1 MAEVAHAA
9 TGRPVAALEGI
20 RVLAGITLADDGI
33 AVHADATPA
42 GDAVDVAL
50 AAADQPGRVRYRS
63 RALLRAAAPPAAP
76 APLDGAPAFPMPV
89 ADAYRD
95 LLFHGPLFQRVVSVE
110 AMDERGLSAVVR
122 SSAPGARW
130 WLDPVTVDCALQLQV
145 VWARLHWD
153 VTLLP
158 AEIGGARVFAPLVG
172 DAVRLELRVRP
183 EAKPPLCHCDHVF
196 LGPDNRVL
204 ATLTDVVGTGSKALN
219 RLAGVAAA
227 RAGG

>member
-1 MAEVAHAA
+1 
-9 TGRPVAALEGI
+9 
-20 RVLAGITLADDGI
+20 
-33 AVHADATPA
+33 
-42 GDAVDVAL
+42 
-50 AAADQPGRVRYRS
+50 
-63 RALLRAAAPPAAP
+63 
-76 APLDGAPAFPMPV
+76 
-89 ADAYRD
+89 
-95 LLFHGPLFQRVVSVE
+95 
-110 AMDERGLSAVVR
+110 MDERGLSATVR

-183 EAKPPLCHCDHVF
+183 GSKPPLCHCDHVF
-196 LGPDNRVL
+196 LGPDDRVL

-227 RAGG
+227 GAGG